1 MPEMGEPNRLQR
13 IDLLVP
19 ELFAQEGGIQV
30 YSRTLLRGL
39 RQIRP
44 HTQLR
49 VFIRNDSPADLP
61 GPGWSGITFHPA
73 AGSNRRLLTDL
84 FADYRRHR
92 PDLLFA
98 THPHFAPLQR
108 LHHRISAVPCWCSA
122 HGIDV
127 WTLRL
132 GLMRWGLGGLQ
143 RLLPVSRFT
152 ADQLRRLLAQ
162 RCPPLSILANSYDEG
177 RFRPGPRSPLL
188 LQRYGLRPD
197 QPVIFSLSRLSYAD
211 RYKNIEAL
219 IDALPAL
226 LPRFPDLR
234 LLVGGDGDD
243 LARLQHQAMARG
255 VGPQVTFTGPLA
267 ESELADHHRLATVF
281 ALPSEKEGFGIV
293 FLEAMACG
301 RPTLAGDRDGSVDP
315 LADGA
320 HGLLVDPRLP
330 LAPPLQALLEGRGE
344 RLWFSPEA
352 LSESVAR
359 QFGFAAFCKRLDALL
374 RPLEQ
379 PPAPARF

>member
-1 MPEMGEPNRLQR
+1 MIAPRTLQR
-13 IDLLVP
+13 IDLLIP
-19 ELFAQEGGIQV
+19 ELFAHEGGIQA
-30 YSRTLLRGL
+30 YSRTLLQAL

-49 VFIRNDSPADLP
+49 VFIRNDAATDLP
-61 GPGWSGITFHPA
+61 GSDDSGITFHPA
-73 AGSNRRLLTDL
+73 GRSNRRLLTDL
-84 FADYRRHR
+84 LSATLQHR
-92 PDLLFA
+92 PDLLLS
-98 THPHFAPLQR
+98 THPHFAALQR
-108 LHHRISAVPCWCSA
+108 LHQRITGVPSWCSA

-127 WTLRL
+127 WTLRP
-132 GLMRWGLGGLQ
+132 GLRRWGLGGLQ

-152 ADQLRRLLAQ
+152 ADQLRRLLGR
-162 RCPPLSILANSYDEG
+162 RCPPLTILPNSYDDR

-197 QPVIFSLSRLSYAD
+197 QPVIFTLSRLSRSD

-226 LPRFPDLR
+226 LSRFGDLR
-234 LLVGGDGDD
+234 LIVAGDGDH
-243 LARLQHQAMARG
+243 RSHLQAHAVALG
-255 VGPQVTFTGPLA
+255 VAPQVTFTGLLA
-267 ESELADHHRLATVF
+267 ESEVAEHHRLASVF

-293 FLEAMACG
+293 FLEALACG
-301 RPTLAGDRDGSVDP
+301 RPTLAGNRDGSTDP

-344 RLWFSPEA
+344 RLWFSPES

-359 QFGFAAFCKRLDALL
+359 SFGFAAFCGQLEALL
-374 RPLEQ
+374 RLLEQ
-379 PPAPARF
+379 QPAPGRP